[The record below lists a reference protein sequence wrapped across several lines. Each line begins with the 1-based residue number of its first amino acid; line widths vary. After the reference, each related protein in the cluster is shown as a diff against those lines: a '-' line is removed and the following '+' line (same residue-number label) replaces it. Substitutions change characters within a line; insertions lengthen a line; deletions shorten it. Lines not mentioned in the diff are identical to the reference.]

1 MMCSLYQMIYSYR
14 DSVNSEIPEF
24 TSKNARNALY
34 KILEIRNEISSS
46 NSNNYM
52 IQHDIF
58 REKKN

>member
-1 MMCSLYQMIYSYR
+1 MIYSYR